1 MTTSRHPRSIAVPD
15 DLKPPNAH
23 DVHDVQDARIARF
36 SILAACGLLFLS
48 ALPDAMVVPVLRG
61 LLVERYDVSVGA
73 AHAFMSVNL
82 IGALAGIG
90 LAGFIRRRCTLV
102 NSITIAALVNA
113 SLLAMM
119 AVPIG
124 FVPTLVL
131 RCIEGAAD
139 LTVYAVLFA
148 FIAQAGPSSKRGRR
162 MGAAATA
169 MMLGIASGLGLGG
182 IIGAQTAV
190 LCLWAGALAC
200 VIVAAAA
207 GLTLR
212 PNRAQRTELSSRHT
226 AAEAG
231 VDSRPIWRPLAMM
244 FSDRFVA
251 ALLATTVPLY
261 LASVTDMSPAAI
273 GGLVGLAM
281 LMTALGTWPAGRL
294 ADRVG
299 PLRLRLIA
307 GCIYAP
313 GVALIPLAVSGNL
326 AITIIDFVLIGLA
339 GAALFASSL
348 VAVCDSGRGAV
359 GMGAYHAAGNAGFLV
374 GPLAAGATL
383 SLLGGTE
390 PGASVYLFVFGAF
403 ALIHG
408 AVTVTTV
415 FVAGYRSTAQ
425 VEGQSA
431 ATAPDFAA

>member
-1 MTTSRHPRSIAVPD
+1 MNH
-15 DLKPPNAH
+15 NAT
-23 DVHDVQDARIARF
+23 VAKWSV
-36 SILAACGLLFLS
+36 LAACGLLFLS
-48 ALPDAMVVPVLRG
+48 ALPDAMVVPVLRQ
-61 LLVERYDVSVGA
+61 LLVERYGVSVGA

-90 LAGFIRRRCTLV
+90 LAGFLRRRCNLV
-102 NSITIAALVNA
+102 NTITIAALANA
-113 SLLAMM
+113 ALLAMM

-148 FIAQAGPSSKRGRR
+148 FIARAGSPATRGRR

-169 MMLGIASGLGLGG
+169 MMLGIAIGVGLGG

-190 LCLWAGALAC
+190 LCLWAGAIAC
-200 VIVAAAA
+200 VIVAAAV

-212 PNRAQRTELSSRHT
+212 PHRDQGNERSSRST
-226 AAEAG
+226 TLERRG
-231 VDSRPIWRPLAMM
+231 ESRPIWRPLAMM

-261 LASVTDMSPAAI
+261 LASVTDFSPAAI
-273 GGLVGLAM
+273 GGFVGLAM
-281 LMTALGTWPAGRL
+281 LMTALGTWPAGRI
-294 ADRVG
+294 ADRIG
-299 PLRLRLIA
+299 SLRLRLIA

-326 AITIIDFVLIGLA
+326 AIMIIDFALIGLA

-348 VAVCDSGRGAV
+348 VAVCDSERGTA
-359 GMGAYHAAGNAGFLV
+359 GMGAYHAAGNAGFLI
-374 GPLAAGATL
+374 GPLAAGAAL
-383 SLLGGTE
+383 SLLGGSE
-390 PGASVYLFVFGAF
+390 PGASVYLFVFGGF

-408 AVTVTTV
+408 TVTALTV
-415 FVAGYRSTAQ
+415 FVAGYRGATQ
-425 VEGQSA
+425 FEGQPASPTADLA
-431 ATAPDFAA
+431 A

>member
-1 MTTSRHPRSIAVPD
+1 MTTLRHPRSIAVPEN
-15 DLKPPNAH
+15 LEASVNPNAT
-23 DVHDVQDARIARF
+23 VARW
-36 SILAACGLLFLS
+36 SVLAACGLLFLS
-48 ALPDAMVVPVLRG
+48 ALPDAMVVPVLRQ
-61 LLVERYDVSVGA
+61 LLVERYGVSVGA

-90 LAGFIRRRCTLV
+90 LAGFIRRRCDLV
-102 NSITIAALVNA
+102 NTITIAALANA
-113 SLLAMM
+113 ALLAMI

-131 RCIEGAAD
+131 RCVEGAAD

-148 FIAQAGPSSKRGRR
+148 FIAQAGSPATRGRR
-162 MGAAATA
+162 MGGAATA
-169 MMLGIASGLGLGG
+169 MMLGIATGIGLGG

-212 PNRAQRTELSSRHT
+212 PNRAQGNELSSRRTT
-226 AAEAG
+226 AERG

-251 ALLATTVPLY
+251 ALLVTTVPLY
-261 LASVTDMSPAAI
+261 FASVTDMSPAAI

-299 PLRLRLIA
+299 SLRLRLIA

-348 VAVCDSGRGAV
+348 AAVCDSGRGTA
-359 GMGAYHAAGNAGFLV
+359 GMGAYLAAGNAGFLV
-374 GPLAAGATL
+374 GPLAAGAAL
-383 SLLGGTE
+383 SLMGGTE
-390 PGASVYLFVFGAF
+390 PGASVYLFVFGGF

-408 AVTVTTV
+408 AVTALTV
-415 FVAGYRSTAQ
+415 FVAGYRSATQFERQPAGPTADL
-425 VEGQSA
+425 A
-431 ATAPDFAA
+431 A

>member
-1 MTTSRHPRSIAVPD
+1 MTTFRHPRSIAVPS
-15 DLKPPNAH
+15 DLKPLNAH
-23 DVHDVQDARIARF
+23 DARIARL

-48 ALPDAMVVPVLRG
+48 ALPDAMVVPVLRQ
-61 LLVERYDVSVGA
+61 LFVERYGVSVGA

-82 IGALAGIG
+82 IGALAAIG
-90 LAGFIRRRCTLV
+90 LAGFIRRRCNLV
-102 NSITIAALVNA
+102 NSITIAALANA

-148 FIAQAGPSSKRGRR
+148 FIAQTGSPSTRGRR
-162 MGAAATA
+162 MGGAATA
-169 MMLGIASGLGLGG
+169 MMLGIACGAGLGG
-182 IIGAQTAV
+182 IIGGQTAV

-212 PNRAQRTELSSRHT
+212 PHRAQGAGLSSRYST
-226 AAEAG
+226 ADRG

-244 FSDRFVA
+244 FSDRFVS
-251 ALLATTVPLY
+251 ALVATTVPLY
-261 LASVTDMSPAAI
+261 LASVTDFSPAAI

-299 PLRLRLIA
+299 SLRLRLIA
-307 GCIYAP
+307 GCVFAP

-348 VAVCDSGRGAV
+348 VAICDSGRGAV

-383 SLLGGTE
+383 SLLGGSE

-415 FVAGYRSTAQ
+415 FVASYRSEVQ

-431 ATAPDFAA
+431 ATAPDLAA

>member
-1 MTTSRHPRSIAVPD
+1 MTTLRHPRSIAVPEN
-15 DLKPPNAH
+15 LKASANTNAT
-23 DVHDVQDARIARF
+23 VARWSVF
-36 SILAACGLLFLS
+36 AACSLLFIS
-48 ALPDAMVVPVLRG
+48 ALPDAMVVPVLRQ
-61 LLVERYDVSVGA
+61 LLVERYGVSVGA

-90 LAGFIRRRCTLV
+90 LAGFLRRRFDLV
-102 NSITIAALVNA
+102 STITIAALANA
-113 SLLAMM
+113 ALLAMM

-131 RCIEGAAD
+131 RCVEGAAD

-148 FIAQAGPSSKRGRR
+148 FIAQAGPPSTRGRR
-162 MGAAATA
+162 MGAAATS
-169 MMLGIASGLGLGG
+169 MMLGIALGVGLGG
-182 IIGAQTAV
+182 IIGAQTAA

-200 VIVAAAA
+200 VVVAAAV

-212 PNRAQRTELSSRHT
+212 PNRDQRTGPRSRNSVAQR
-226 AAEAG
+226 G
-231 VDSRPIWRPLAMM
+231 VQSRPIWRPLAMM
-244 FSDRFVA
+244 FSDRFVS

-294 ADRVG
+294 ADRIG
-299 PLRLRLIA
+299 SLRLRLIA

-326 AITIIDFVLIGLA
+326 TIAIIDFVLIGLA

-348 VAVCDSGRGAV
+348 VAVCDSDRGTV

-374 GPLAAGATL
+374 GPLLAGAAL
-383 SLLGGTE
+383 SLLGGSE
-390 PGASVYLFVFGAF
+390 PGASVYLFVFGGF

-408 AVTVTTV
+408 AVTVLTV
-415 FVAGYRSTAQ
+415 FVAGYRSATQAQ
-425 VEGQSA
+425 QHHASA
-431 ATAPDFAA
+431 APDLAAQ

>member
-1 MTTSRHPRSIAVPD
+1 MTTFRHPRSIAVPD
-15 DLKPPNAH
+15 DLKPPTAH
-23 DVHDVQDARIARF
+23 DARIARL

-48 ALPDAMVVPVLRG
+48 ALPDALVVPVLRQ

-82 IGALAGIG
+82 VGALAGIG
-90 LAGFIRRRCTLV
+90 LAGFIRRRCDLV
-102 NSITIAALVNA
+102 NTITIAALANA
-113 SLLAMM
+113 ALLAMI

-131 RCIEGAAD
+131 RCVEGAAD

-148 FIAQAGPSSKRGRR
+148 FIAQAGSPATRGRR
-162 MGAAATA
+162 MGGAATA

-182 IIGAQTAV
+182 IIGGQTAA
-190 LCLWAGALAC
+190 LCLWVGALAC

-212 PNRAQRTELSSRHT
+212 PNRAQAARCSSRSST
-226 AAEAG
+226 GERE

-251 ALLATTVPLY
+251 ALLVTTVPLY
-261 LASVTDMSPAAI
+261 LASVTDFSPAAI

-299 PLRLRLIA
+299 SLRLRLIA

-339 GAALFASSL
+339 GAAHFASSL
-348 VAVCDSGRGAV
+348 VAVCDSERGAV

-374 GPLAAGATL
+374 GPLAAGAAL
-383 SLLGGTE
+383 SLLGGSE
-390 PGASVYLFVFGAF
+390 PVASVYLFVFGGF

-408 AVTVTTV
+408 TFTVTTV
-415 FVAGYRSTAQ
+415 FVAGYRSASQ
-425 VEGQSA
+425 VERQSA
-431 ATAPDFAA
+431 APAPDLAA

>member
-1 MTTSRHPRSIAVPD
+1 MTTSRHPRSIAVPENRGRSMNH
-15 DLKPPNAH
+15 NAT
-23 DVHDVQDARIARF
+23 VAKWSV
-36 SILAACGLLFLS
+36 LAACGLLFLS
-48 ALPDAMVVPVLRG
+48 ALPDAMVVPVLRQ
-61 LLVERYDVSVGA
+61 LLVERYGVSVGA

-90 LAGFIRRRCTLV
+90 LAGFLRRRCNLV
-102 NSITIAALVNA
+102 NTITIAALANA
-113 SLLAMM
+113 ALLAMM

-148 FIAQAGPSSKRGRR
+148 FIARAGSPATRGRR

-169 MMLGIASGLGLGG
+169 MMLGIAIGVGLGG

-190 LCLWAGALAC
+190 LCLWAGAIAC
-200 VIVAAAA
+200 VIVAAAV

-212 PNRAQRTELSSRHT
+212 PHRDQGNERSSRST
-226 AAEAG
+226 TLERRG
-231 VDSRPIWRPLAMM
+231 ESRPIWRPLAMM

-261 LASVTDMSPAAI
+261 LASVTDFSPAAI
-273 GGLVGLAM
+273 GGFVGLAM
-281 LMTALGTWPAGRL
+281 LMTALGTWPAGRI
-294 ADRVG
+294 ADRIG
-299 PLRLRLIA
+299 SLRLRLIA

-326 AITIIDFVLIGLA
+326 AIMIIDFALIGLA

-348 VAVCDSGRGAV
+348 VAVCDSERGTA
-359 GMGAYHAAGNAGFLV
+359 GMGAYHAAGNAGFLI
-374 GPLAAGATL
+374 GPLAAGAAL
-383 SLLGGTE
+383 SLLGGSE
-390 PGASVYLFVFGAF
+390 PGASVYLFVFGGF

-408 AVTVTTV
+408 TVTALTV
-415 FVAGYRSTAQ
+415 FVAGYRGATQ
-425 VEGQSA
+425 FEGQPASPTADLA
-431 ATAPDFAA
+431 A

>member
-1 MTTSRHPRSIAVPD
+1 MTTLRHPRSIAVPEN
-15 DLKPPNAH
+15 LEGPMNPNAT
-23 DVHDVQDARIARF
+23 VARW
-36 SILAACGLLFLS
+36 SVLAACGLLFLS
-48 ALPDAMVVPVLRG
+48 ALPDAMVVPVLRQ
-61 LLVERYDVSVGA
+61 LIVERYGVSVGA

-90 LAGFIRRRCTLV
+90 LAGFIRRRCNLV
-102 NSITIAALVNA
+102 NAITIAALANA
-113 SLLAMM
+113 ALLAMM

-131 RCIEGAAD
+131 RCVEGAAD

-148 FIAQAGPSSKRGRR
+148 FISQAGSPATRGRR
-162 MGAAATA
+162 MGGAATA
-169 MMLGIASGLGLGG
+169 MMLGIAVGIGLGG
-182 IIGAQTAV
+182 IIGAKTAV
-190 LCLWAGALAC
+190 LCLWAGAVAC

-212 PNRAQRTELSSRHT
+212 PHRAQGNERSSRSAT
-226 AAEAG
+226 PERR
-231 VDSRPIWRPLAMM
+231 VESRPIWRPLAMM

-261 LASVTDMSPAAI
+261 LASMTDMSPAAI
-273 GGLVGLAM
+273 GGLIGIAM
-281 LMTALGTWPAGRL
+281 LMTALGTWPAGRI

-299 PLRLRLIA
+299 SLRLRLIA

-326 AITIIDFVLIGLA
+326 MITIIDFVLIGLA

-348 VAVCDSGRGAV
+348 VAVCDSERGTV

-374 GPLAAGATL
+374 GPLAAGASL
-383 SLLGGTE
+383 SLLGGSE
-390 PGASVYLFVFGAF
+390 PGASAYLFVFGGF
-403 ALIHG
+403 ALIHA
-408 AVTVTTV
+408 AVTALTV
-415 FVAGYRSTAQ
+415 FVAGYRSATQFERQPAGQTA
-425 VEGQSA
+425 
-431 ATAPDFAA
+431 DFAA

>member
-1 MTTSRHPRSIAVPD
+1 MTTFRHPRSIAVPD
-15 DLKPPNAH
+15 DLKPPNA
-23 DVHDVQDARIARF
+23 HDVQDARIARF

-48 ALPDAMVVPVLRG
+48 ALPDAMVVPVLRE

-82 IGALAGIG
+82 MGALAGIG
-90 LAGFIRRRCTLV
+90 LAGFIRRRCNLV
-102 NSITIAALVNA
+102 NSITIAALANA

-148 FIAQAGPSSKRGRR
+148 FIARAGSPSKRGRR

-169 MMLGIASGLGLGG
+169 MMLGIACGAGLGG
-182 IIGAQTAV
+182 IIGGQTAV

-212 PNRAQRTELSSRHT
+212 PHRAQGTELSSRYT
-226 AAEAG
+226 APEGGAE
-231 VDSRPIWRPLAMM
+231 SRPIWRPLAMM
-244 FSDRFVA
+244 FSDRFVS

-299 PLRLRLIA
+299 SLRLRLIA

-374 GPLAAGATL
+374 GPLIAWALL
-383 SLLGGTE
+383 SFLGGAE
-390 PGASVYLFVFGAF
+390 PVASVYLFVFATF

-408 AVTVTTV
+408 AVTVSTV

-431 ATAPDFAA
+431 ATAPDLAA

>member
-1 MTTSRHPRSIAVPD
+1 MTTFRHPRSIAVPD
-15 DLKPPNAH
+15 DLKPLTAH
-23 DVHDVQDARIARF
+23 DARIAPF

-48 ALPDAMVVPVLRG
+48 ALPDAMVVPVLRE
-61 LLVERYDVSVGA
+61 LLVERYGVSVGA

-82 IGALAGIG
+82 VGALAGIG
-90 LAGFIRRRCTLV
+90 LVVFIRRRCNLV
-102 NSITIAALVNA
+102 NSIVIAALANA

-148 FIAQAGPSSKRGRR
+148 FIAQAGSPSTRGRR

-169 MMLGIASGLGLGG
+169 MMLGIASGLGVGG
-182 IIGAQTAV
+182 IIGGQTAV

-212 PNRAQRTELSSRHT
+212 PNRGHGTGLSSRYTT
-226 AAEAG
+226 AEGG

-261 LASVTDMSPAAI
+261 LASVTDFSPAAI

-299 PLRLRLIA
+299 SLRLRLIA

-313 GVALIPLAVSGNL
+313 GVALIPLAISSNL

-359 GMGAYHAAGNAGFLV
+359 GMGAYHAAGNAGFLM
-374 GPLAAGATL
+374 GPLAAGAAL
-383 SLLGGTE
+383 SLLGGSE

-415 FVAGYRSTAQ
+415 FVAGYRSASQ
-425 VEGQSA
+425 IQGQHPD
-431 ATAPDFAA
+431 TAPDLAA

>member
-1 MTTSRHPRSIAVPD
+1 MTTLRHPRSIAVPD
-15 DLKPPNAH
+15 DLKPPNA
-23 DVHDVQDARIARF
+23 HDVQDARIARF

-48 ALPDAMVVPVLRG
+48 ALPDAMVVPVLRE

-90 LAGFIRRRCTLV
+90 LAGFIRRRCNLV
-102 NSITIAALVNA
+102 NSITIAALANA

-148 FIAQAGPSSKRGRR
+148 FIAQAGPPSKRGRR

-169 MMLGIASGLGLGG
+169 MMLGIACGAGLGG

-212 PNRAQRTELSSRHT
+212 PNRAQGNLSSRRT
-226 AAEAG
+226 TTERE

-244 FSDRFVA
+244 FSDRFVS

-431 ATAPDFAA
+431 ATAPDLAA

>member
-1 MTTSRHPRSIAVPD
+1 MTTFRHPRSIAVPD
-15 DLKPPNAH
+15 DLKPLTAR
-23 DVHDVQDARIARF
+23 DARITRL

-48 ALPDAMVVPVLRG
+48 ALPDAMVVPILRQ
-61 LLVERYDVSVGA
+61 LLVERYGVSVGA

-90 LAGFIRRRCTLV
+90 LVVFIRRRCNLV
-102 NSITIAALVNA
+102 NSIVIAALANA

-131 RCIEGAAD
+131 RCVEGAAD

-148 FIAQAGPSSKRGRR
+148 FIAQAGSPSTRGRR

-169 MMLGIASGLGLGG
+169 MMLGIASGLGVGG
-182 IIGAQTAV
+182 IIGGQTAV

-212 PNRAQRTELSSRHT
+212 PNRGHGTGLSSRYTT
-226 AAEAG
+226 AEGG

-261 LASVTDMSPAAI
+261 LASVTDFSPAAI

-299 PLRLRLIA
+299 SLRLRLIA

-359 GMGAYHAAGNAGFLV
+359 GMGAYHAVGNAGFLI
-374 GPLAAGATL
+374 GPLAAGAAL
-383 SLLGGTE
+383 SLLGGSE
-390 PGASVYLFVFGAF
+390 PVASVYLFVFGAF

-415 FVAGYRSTAQ
+415 FVAGYRSASQ
-425 VEGQSA
+425 VEPQSVAPA
-431 ATAPDFAA
+431 ADLAA

>member
-1 MTTSRHPRSIAVPD
+1 MTTFRHPRSIAVPD
-15 DLKPPNAH
+15 DLKPLTAH
-23 DVHDVQDARIARF
+23 DARIARL

-48 ALPDAMVVPVLRG
+48 ALPDAMVVPVLRQ
-61 LLVERYDVSVGA
+61 LLVERYGVSVGA

-90 LAGFIRRRCTLV
+90 LVVFIRRRCNLV
-102 NSITIAALVNA
+102 NSITIAALANA

-148 FIAQAGPSSKRGRR
+148 FIAQAGSPSTRGRR

-169 MMLGIASGLGLGG
+169 MMLGIASGLGVGG
-182 IIGAQTAV
+182 IVGGQTAV

-212 PNRAQRTELSSRHT
+212 PNRAQRTGLSSRYTT
-226 AAEAG
+226 AEGG

-261 LASVTDMSPAAI
+261 LASVTDFSPAAI

-299 PLRLRLIA
+299 SLRLRLIA
-307 GCIYAP
+307 GCVFAP
-313 GVALIPLAVSGNL
+313 GVALIPLVVSGNL

-374 GPLAAGATL
+374 GPLAAGAAL
-383 SLLGGTE
+383 SLLGGSE
-390 PGASVYLFVFGAF
+390 PGASVYLLVFGAF

-415 FVAGYRSTAQ
+415 FIAGYRSASQ
-425 VEGQSA
+425 VERPSA
-431 ATAPDFAA
+431 APAPDLAA